1 MLNSI
6 KRLLL
11 AAAFLVMAAAA
22 CSAQPAAVFTTQVDA
37 DGRPLNSATVFTVDT
52 PRIICSVGTA
62 GLPVSGE
69 LSAQWLYNDG
79 GRWTNFKTGTLAV
92 AGGRYLA
99 FPAGAPDTGWA
110 PGEYAVKLY
119 LNDKEASSAGFTVQL
134 APGVPLPGINNF
146 SAVPGAITAG
156 QSLTLSWNVQG
167 ASRIDIKPDIGSV
180 QAGGSRLVSPAA
192 DTTYTLT
199 ALNSGGAA
207 SKSVSVTVLP
217 FESRRASLAVVNF
230 FREASMVYYTVRNT
244 GDAVSNPSSSELYVS
259 NNVAAT
265 GYIPPM
271 APGETRTL
279 AFGSFS
285 WSYFNDT
292 AATVCVDTKSENGPP
307 GTTES
312 CLTTV
317 LPGAR
322 VF

>member
-1 MLNSI
+1 MTVI
-6 KRLLL
+6 KGLILVAALSGLLL
-11 AAAFLVMAAAA
+11 AA

-52 PRIICSVGTA
+52 PRIICSVGAA
-62 GLPVSGE
+62 GLPVRGE
-69 LSAQWLYNDG
+69 ISAQWLYNEG
-79 GRWTNFKTGTLAV
+79 GRWTNFKTETLAV

-99 FPAGAPDTGWA
+99 FPAGAPDTGWV
-110 PGEYAVKLY
+110 PGAYAVKLY

-134 APGVPLPGINNF
+134 MPGVPLPEVSNF

-167 ASRIDIKPDIGSV
+167 ASSIHIKPDIGSV

-199 ALNSGGAA
+199 ALNSGGSS

-217 FESRRASLAVVNF
+217 FESRRASLAVVNL
-230 FREASMVYYTVRNT
+230 FRETSMVYYTVRNA
-244 GDAVSNPSSSELYVS
+244 GNAASNPSSSELYIS

-279 AFGSFS
+279 AFGSFT
-285 WSYFNDT
+285 WGYLNDT
-292 AATVCVDTKSENGPP
+292 AATVCVDTKSENGPS
-307 GTTES
+307 GTTDN
-312 CLTTV
+312 CLTAV

-322 VF
+322 LF